1 MKNVLFIAPT
11 TYQLPL
17 TENLKKKF
25 ITLSEVC
32 NVSVLAFA
40 NSKTFLNETYGNF
53 YLNKKIKNRLINYF
67 RIIQI
72 SIFTTNKIIKKE
84 NIDIVCFQDPVSS
97 FFSINDFLEFV
108 SVITILGTYAFKFLS
123 IDGISNFS
131 ILFLKVRRAEVKIVV
146 ETHGDFIETLS
157 LEKNLVLPRLY
168 KKLFYI
174 MAKYS
179 IGKSNIIRAVSS
191 STEQQ
196 VLDIDSSKSVVR
208 FPAWIDFKDFQNIEP
223 KPLSKDKFNILFIGS
238 VTDRK
243 KPHMIIEAI
252 QRIND
257 KSYHLSIVGPAPNE
271 KYFKELKDLIGKS
284 DLQNQVSLIGP
295 VDRESVKDYY
305 STSNLMILPSIS
317 EGLARVIFESQVAMC
332 PVLVTDAP
340 GMSDIV
346 IDGQTGYVFESNNL
360 DSLSL
365 KIEYIKNNYDEAS
378 LVAKNAKGFIL
389 SNYSEDNF
397 KFSFKKLFD
406 TV

>member
-72 SIFTTNKIIKKE
+72 SIFTTHKIIKKE

-97 FFSINDFLEFV
+97 FFSI
-108 SVITILGTYAFKFLS
+108 
-123 IDGISNFS
+123 
-131 ILFLKVRRAEVKIVV
+131 LFLKVRRAEVKIIV

-191 STEQQ
+191 STEKQ

-271 KYFKELKDLIGKS
+271 KYFKELKDLIDKS

-365 KIEYIKNNYDEAS
+365 KIEYIKNNYEEAS
-378 LVAKNAKGFIL
+378 LVAKNAKGFNL

>member
-72 SIFTTNKIIKKE
+72 SIFTTHKIIKKE

-97 FFSINDFLEFV
+97 FFSI
-108 SVITILGTYAFKFLS
+108 
-123 IDGISNFS
+123 
-131 ILFLKVRRAEVKIVV
+131 LFLKVRRAEVKIIV

-271 KYFKELKDLIGKS
+271 KYFKELKDLIDKS

-365 KIEYIKNNYDEAS
+365 KIEYINNNYDEAS
-378 LVAKNAKGFIL
+378 LVDKNAKGFIL

>member
-72 SIFTTNKIIKKE
+72 SIFTTYKIIKKE

-97 FFSINDFLEFV
+97 FFSI
-108 SVITILGTYAFKFLS
+108 
-123 IDGISNFS
+123 
-131 ILFLKVRRAEVKIVV
+131 LFLKVRRAEVKIIV

-271 KYFKELKDLIGKS
+271 KYFKELKDLIDKS

>member
-40 NSKTFLNETYGNF
+40 NSKTFFNETYGNF

-72 SIFTTNKIIKKE
+72 SIFTTHKIIKKE

-97 FFSINDFLEFV
+97 FFSI
-108 SVITILGTYAFKFLS
+108 
-123 IDGISNFS
+123 
-131 ILFLKVRRAEVKIVV
+131 LFLKVRRAEVKIIV

-271 KYFKELKDLIGKS
+271 KYFKELKDLIDKS

-305 STSNLMILPSIS
+305 SSSNLMILPSIS

-365 KIEYIKNNYDEAS
+365 KIEYINNNYDEAS
-378 LVAKNAKGFIL
+378 LVAENAKGFIL

>member
-72 SIFTTNKIIKKE
+72 SIFTTHKIIKKE

-97 FFSINDFLEFV
+97 F
-108 SVITILGTYAFKFLS
+108 
-123 IDGISNFS
+123 FS

-271 KYFKELKDLIGKS
+271 KYFKELKDLIDKS

-360 DSLSL
+360 DSLVS
-365 KIEYIKNNYDEAS
+365 KIEYIKSNHEEAS
-378 LVAKNAKGFIL
+378 FVAKNAKGFIL

>member
-72 SIFTTNKIIKKE
+72 SIFTTHKIIKKE

-97 FFSINDFLEFV
+97 F
-108 SVITILGTYAFKFLS
+108 
-123 IDGISNFS
+123 FS

-168 KKLFYI
+168 KKLFYT

-271 KYFKELKDLIGKS
+271 KYFKELKDLIDKS

>member
-53 YLNKKIKNRLINYF
+53 YLNKKIKNRLLNYF

-72 SIFTTNKIIKKE
+72 SIFTTHKIIKKE

-97 FFSINDFLEFV
+97 F
-108 SVITILGTYAFKFLS
+108 
-123 IDGISNFS
+123 FS

-191 STEQQ
+191 STEKQ

-223 KPLSKDKFNILFIGS
+223 KPPSKDKFNILFIGS

-271 KYFKELKDLIGKS
+271 KYFKELKDLIDKS

-365 KIEYIKNNYDEAS
+365 KIEYIKNNYEEAS

>member
-72 SIFTTNKIIKKE
+72 SIFTTHKIIKKE

-97 FFSINDFLEFV
+97 FFSI
-108 SVITILGTYAFKFLS
+108 
-123 IDGISNFS
+123 
-131 ILFLKVRRAEVKIVV
+131 LFLKVRRAEVKIIV

-223 KPLSKDKFNILFIGS
+223 KPHSKDKFNILFIGS

-257 KSYHLSIVGPAPNE
+257 KSYNLSIVGPAPNE
-271 KYFKELKDLIGKS
+271 KYFKELKDLIDKS

-305 STSNLMILPSIS
+305 SSSNLMILPSIS

-365 KIEYIKNNYDEAS
+365 KIEYIKNNYEEAS

>member
-53 YLNKKIKNRLINYF
+53 YLNKKIKNRLLNYF

-72 SIFTTNKIIKKE
+72 SIFTTYKIIKKE

-97 FFSINDFLEFV
+97 F
-108 SVITILGTYAFKFLS
+108 
-123 IDGISNFS
+123 FS

-223 KPLSKDKFNILFIGS
+223 KPFSKDKFNILFIGS

-257 KSYHLSIVGPAPNE
+257 KSYNLSIVGPAPNE
-271 KYFKELKDLIGKS
+271 KYFKELKDLIDKS

-305 STSNLMILPSIS
+305 STSNLMILPSVS

>member
-40 NSKTFLNETYGNF
+40 NSKTFFNETYGNF

-72 SIFTTNKIIKKE
+72 SIFTTHKIIKKE

-97 FFSINDFLEFV
+97 FFSI
-108 SVITILGTYAFKFLS
+108 
-123 IDGISNFS
+123 
-131 ILFLKVRRAEVKIVV
+131 LFLKVRRAEVKIIV

-257 KSYHLSIVGPAPNE
+257 KSYNLSIVGPAPNE
-271 KYFKELKDLIGKS
+271 KYFKELKDLIDKS

-295 VDRESVKDYY
+295 VDRENVKDYY

-365 KIEYIKNNYDEAS
+365 KIEYIKNNYEEAS

>member
-72 SIFTTNKIIKKE
+72 SIFTTHKIIKKE

-97 FFSINDFLEFV
+97 F
-108 SVITILGTYAFKFLS
+108 
-123 IDGISNFS
+123 FS

-157 LEKNLVLPRLY
+157 LEKNLVLPMLY

-257 KSYHLSIVGPAPNE
+257 KSYNLSIVGPAPNE
-271 KYFKELKDLIGKS
+271 KYFKELKDLIDKS

-305 STSNLMILPSIS
+305 SSSNLMILPSIS

>member
-40 NSKTFLNETYGNF
+40 NSKTFFNETYGNF

-72 SIFTTNKIIKKE
+72 SIFTTHKIIKKE

-97 FFSINDFLEFV
+97 FFSI
-108 SVITILGTYAFKFLS
+108 
-123 IDGISNFS
+123 
-131 ILFLKVRRAEVKIVV
+131 LFLKVRRAEVKIIV

-252 QRIND
+252 QRINN
-257 KSYHLSIVGPAPNE
+257 KSYNLSIVGPAPNE
-271 KYFKELKDLIGKS
+271 KYFKELKDLIDKLG
-284 DLQNQVSLIGP
+284 LQNQVSLIGP

-305 STSNLMILPSIS
+305 SSSNLMILPSIS

-365 KIEYIKNNYDEAS
+365 KIEYINNNYDEAS

>member
-53 YLNKKIKNRLINYF
+53 YLNKKIKNRLLNYF

-72 SIFTTNKIIKKE
+72 SIFTTHKIIKKE

-97 FFSINDFLEFV
+97 F
-108 SVITILGTYAFKFLS
+108 
-123 IDGISNFS
+123 FS

-157 LEKNLVLPRLY
+157 LEKNLVLPMLY

-257 KSYHLSIVGPAPNE
+257 KSYNLSIVGPAPNE
-271 KYFKELKDLIGKS
+271 KYFKELKDLIDKS

-305 STSNLMILPSIS
+305 SSSNLMILPSIS

>member
-53 YLNKKIKNRLINYF
+53 YLNKKIKNRLLNYF

-72 SIFTTNKIIKKE
+72 SIYTTYKIIKKE

-97 FFSINDFLEFV
+97 F
-108 SVITILGTYAFKFLS
+108 
-123 IDGISNFS
+123 FS

-157 LEKNLVLPRLY
+157 LEKNLVLPSLY

-252 QRIND
+252 QRIYD

-271 KYFKELKDLIGKS
+271 KYFKELKDLIDKS

-365 KIEYIKNNYDEAS
+365 KIEYIKNNYEEAS

>member
-1 MKNVLFIAPT
+1 MKNILFIAPT

-17 TENLKKKF
+17 SENLKKKF

-40 NSKTFLNETYGNF
+40 NNKTVLNETYGNF
-53 YLNKKIKNRLINYF
+53 YLNKKISNRFINYF

-72 SIFTTNKIIKKE
+72 SIFTTYKIVKKE
-84 NIDIVCFQDPVSS
+84 KIDIVCFQDPVSS
-97 FFSINDFLEFV
+97 FFSI
-108 SVITILGTYAFKFLS
+108 
-123 IDGISNFS
+123 
-131 ILFLKVRRAEVKIVV
+131 LFLRARGADVKIIV

-157 LEKNLVLPRLY
+157 LEKNLLLPRLY

-191 STEQQ
+191 STEKQ
-196 VLDIDSSKSVVR
+196 VLDIDSSKSIVR
-208 FPAWIDFKDFQNIEP
+208 FPAWVDFKDFKNVEP
-223 KPLSKDKFNILFIGS
+223 GSFSKDKFNILFIGS

-252 QRIND
+252 QIIND
-257 KSYHLSIVGPAPNE
+257 ESYHLSIVGPTPND
-271 KYFKELKDLIGKS
+271 KYFLELKDVIDKS
-284 DLQNQVSLIGP
+284 GLQNQVSFTGA
-295 VDRESVKDYY
+295 VDRESVKEYY

-317 EGLARVIFESQVAMC
+317 EGLARVIFESQVASC

-340 GMSDIV
+340 GMGDIV
-346 IDGQTGYVFESNNL
+346 IDGQTGYVFESNNT
-360 DSLSL
+360 DSLIA
-365 KIEYIKNNYDEAS
+365 KIVYIKNNYEEAS
-378 LVAKNAKGFIL
+378 LVAKNAKEFIL
-389 SNYSEDNF
+389 SNFSEDNF

>member
-72 SIFTTNKIIKKE
+72 SIFTTHKIIKKE

-97 FFSINDFLEFV
+97 F
-108 SVITILGTYAFKFLS
+108 
-123 IDGISNFS
+123 FS

-157 LEKNLVLPRLY
+157 LEKNLVLPSLY

-257 KSYHLSIVGPAPNE
+257 KSYNLSIVGPAPNE
-271 KYFKELKDLIGKS
+271 KYFKELKDLIDKS

-346 IDGQTGYVFESNNL
+346 IDGQTGYVFKSNNL

>member
-53 YLNKKIKNRLINYF
+53 YLNKKIKNRLLNYF

-72 SIFTTNKIIKKE
+72 SIFTTHKIIKKE

-97 FFSINDFLEFV
+97 FFSI
-108 SVITILGTYAFKFLS
+108 
-123 IDGISNFS
+123 
-131 ILFLKVRRAEVKIVV
+131 LFLKARRTEVKIIV

-271 KYFKELKDLIGKS
+271 KYFKELKDLIDKS

>member
-40 NSKTFLNETYGNF
+40 NSKTFFNETYGNF

-72 SIFTTNKIIKKE
+72 SIFTTHKIIKKE

-97 FFSINDFLEFV
+97 F
-108 SVITILGTYAFKFLS
+108 
-123 IDGISNFS
+123 FS

-271 KYFKELKDLIGKS
+271 KYFKELKDLIDKS

-365 KIEYIKNNYDEAS
+365 KIEYIKNNYEEAS

>member
-53 YLNKKIKNRLINYF
+53 YLNKKIKNRLLNYF

-72 SIFTTNKIIKKE
+72 SIFTTYKIIKKE

-97 FFSINDFLEFV
+97 F
-108 SVITILGTYAFKFLS
+108 
-123 IDGISNFS
+123 FS

-157 LEKNLVLPRLY
+157 LEKNLVLPSLY

-271 KYFKELKDLIGKS
+271 KYFKELKDLIDKS
-284 DLQNQVSLIGP
+284 DLQNQVSLLGP

-360 DSLSL
+360 NSLSL

>member
-17 TENLKKKF
+17 SENLKKKF

-40 NSKTFLNETYGNF
+40 NNKTVLNETYGNF
-53 YLNKKIKNRLINYF
+53 YLNKKISNRFINYF

-72 SIFTTNKIIKKE
+72 SIFTTFKIVKKE
-84 NIDIVCFQDPVSS
+84 KIDIVCFQDPVSS
-97 FFSINDFLEFV
+97 FFSI
-108 SVITILGTYAFKFLS
+108 
-123 IDGISNFS
+123 
-131 ILFLKVRRAEVKIVV
+131 LFLKARGVDVKIIV

-157 LEKNLVLPRLY
+157 LEKNLLLPRLY

-174 MAKYS
+174 MARYS

-191 STEQQ
+191 STEKQ
-196 VLDIDSSKSVVR
+196 VLDIDSSKSIVR
-208 FPAWIDFKDFQNIEP
+208 FPAWVDFKDFQNVEP
-223 KPLSKDKFNILFIGS
+223 GSFSKDKFNILFIGS

-252 QRIND
+252 QIIND
-257 KSYHLSIVGPAPNE
+257 ESYHLSIVGPTPNE
-271 KYFKELKDLIGKS
+271 KYFLELKDVIDKS
-284 DLQNQVSLIGP
+284 GLQNQVSFTGA
-295 VDRESVKDYY
+295 VDRESVKEYY

-317 EGLARVIFESQVAMC
+317 EGLARVIFESQVASC

-340 GMSDIV
+340 GMGDIV
-346 IDGQTGYVFESNNL
+346 IDGQTGYVFESNNI
-360 DSLSL
+360 DSLIA
-365 KIEYIKNNYDEAS
+365 KIVYIKNNYEEAS
-378 LVAKNAKGFIL
+378 LVAKNAKEFIL
-389 SNYSEDNF
+389 SNFSEDNF

>member
-72 SIFTTNKIIKKE
+72 SIFTTHKIIKKE

-97 FFSINDFLEFV
+97 F
-108 SVITILGTYAFKFLS
+108 
-123 IDGISNFS
+123 FS

-257 KSYHLSIVGPAPNE
+257 KSYHLSIIGPAPNE
-271 KYFKELKDLIGKS
+271 KYFKELKDLIDKS

-365 KIEYIKNNYDEAS
+365 KIEYIKNNYEEAS

>member
-72 SIFTTNKIIKKE
+72 SIFTTHKIIKKE

-97 FFSINDFLEFV
+97 FFSI
-108 SVITILGTYAFKFLS
+108 
-123 IDGISNFS
+123 
-131 ILFLKVRRAEVKIVV
+131 LFLKVRRAEVKIIV

-257 KSYHLSIVGPAPNE
+257 KSYNLSIVGPAPNE
-271 KYFKELKDLIGKS
+271 KYFKELKDLIDKS

>member
-72 SIFTTNKIIKKE
+72 SIFTTHKIIKKE

-97 FFSINDFLEFV
+97 FFSI
-108 SVITILGTYAFKFLS
+108 
-123 IDGISNFS
+123 
-131 ILFLKVRRAEVKIVV
+131 LFLKARRTEVKIIV

-257 KSYHLSIVGPAPNE
+257 KSYHLSIIGPAPNE
-271 KYFKELKDLIGKS
+271 KYFKELKDLIDKS

-360 DSLSL
+360 DSLCL
-365 KIEYIKNNYDEAS
+365 KIEYIKDNYDEAS

>member
-72 SIFTTNKIIKKE
+72 SIFTTHKIIKKE

-97 FFSINDFLEFV
+97 FFSI
-108 SVITILGTYAFKFLS
+108 
-123 IDGISNFS
+123 
-131 ILFLKVRRAEVKIVV
+131 LFLKVRRAEVKIIV

-252 QRIND
+252 QRIN
-257 KSYHLSIVGPAPNE
+257 
-271 KYFKELKDLIGKS
+271 
-284 DLQNQVSLIGP
+284 SLIGP

>member
-72 SIFTTNKIIKKE
+72 SIFTTHKIIKKE
-84 NIDIVCFQDPVSS
+84 NIDIVCFQEPVSS
-97 FFSINDFLEFV
+97 F
-108 SVITILGTYAFKFLS
+108 
-123 IDGISNFS
+123 FS

-157 LEKNLVLPRLY
+157 LEKNLVLPSLY

-271 KYFKELKDLIGKS
+271 KYFKELKDLIDKS

-365 KIEYIKNNYDEAS
+365 KIEYIKNNYEEAS

>member
-17 TENLKKKF
+17 TENLKTKF

-40 NSKTFLNETYGNF
+40 NSKTYLKETYGNF
-53 YLNKKIKNRLINYF
+53 YLNKKIKNRLLNYF

-72 SIFTTNKIIKKE
+72 SIFTIYKIIKKE

-97 FFSINDFLEFV
+97 F
-108 SVITILGTYAFKFLS
+108 
-123 IDGISNFS
+123 FS

-257 KSYHLSIVGPAPNE
+257 KSYNLSIVGPAPNE
-271 KYFKELKDLIGKS
+271 KYFKELKDLIDKS

>member
-72 SIFTTNKIIKKE
+72 SIFTTHKIIKKE

-97 FFSINDFLEFV
+97 FFSI
-108 SVITILGTYAFKFLS
+108 
-123 IDGISNFS
+123 
-131 ILFLKVRRAEVKIVV
+131 LFLKVRRAEVKIIV

-174 MAKYS
+174 MGKYS

-257 KSYHLSIVGPAPNE
+257 KSYNLSIVGPAPNE
-271 KYFKELKDLIGKS
+271 KYFKELKDLIDKS

-365 KIEYIKNNYDEAS
+365 KIEYIKNNYEEAS

>member
-53 YLNKKIKNRLINYF
+53 YLNQKIKNRLINYF

-72 SIFTTNKIIKKE
+72 SIFTTHKIIKKE

-97 FFSINDFLEFV
+97 F
-108 SVITILGTYAFKFLS
+108 
-123 IDGISNFS
+123 FS

-257 KSYHLSIVGPAPNE
+257 KSYNLSIVGPAPNE
-271 KYFKELKDLIGKS
+271 KYFKELKDLIDKS

-295 VDRESVKDYY
+295 VDRENVKDYY

-365 KIEYIKNNYDEAS
+365 KIEYIKNNYEEAS

>member
-17 TENLKKKF
+17 SENLKKKF

-40 NSKTFLNETYGNF
+40 NSKTFLNETYGSF

-72 SIFTTNKIIKKE
+72 SIFTTHKIIKKE

-97 FFSINDFLEFV
+97 F
-108 SVITILGTYAFKFLS
+108 
-123 IDGISNFS
+123 FS

-157 LEKNLVLPRLY
+157 LEKNLVLPMLY

-271 KYFKELKDLIGKS
+271 KYFKELKDLIDKS

-365 KIEYIKNNYDEAS
+365 KIKYIKNNYEEAS
-378 LVAKNAKGFIL
+378 LVAKNAKGYIL

>member
-17 TENLKKKF
+17 SENLKKKF

-40 NSKTFLNETYGNF
+40 NNKTVLNETYGNF
-53 YLNKKIKNRLINYF
+53 YLNKKISNRFINYF

-72 SIFTTNKIIKKE
+72 SIFTTYKIVKKE
-84 NIDIVCFQDPVSS
+84 KIDIVCFQDPVSS
-97 FFSINDFLEFV
+97 FFSI
-108 SVITILGTYAFKFLS
+108 
-123 IDGISNFS
+123 
-131 ILFLKVRRAEVKIVV
+131 LFLRARGADVKIIV

-157 LEKNLVLPRLY
+157 LEKNLLLPRLY

-191 STEQQ
+191 STEKQ
-196 VLDIDSSKSVVR
+196 VLDIDSSKSIVR
-208 FPAWIDFKDFQNIEP
+208 FPAWVDFKDFKNVEP
-223 KPLSKDKFNILFIGS
+223 GSFSKDKFNILFIGS

-252 QRIND
+252 QIIND
-257 KSYHLSIVGPAPNE
+257 ESYHLSIVGPTPND
-271 KYFKELKDLIGKS
+271 KYFLELKDVIDKS
-284 DLQNQVSLIGP
+284 GLQNQVSFTGA
-295 VDRESVKDYY
+295 VDRESVKEYY

-317 EGLARVIFESQVAMC
+317 EGLARVIFESQVASC

-340 GMSDIV
+340 GMGDIV
-346 IDGQTGYVFESNNL
+346 IDGQTGYVFESNNT
-360 DSLSL
+360 DSLIA
-365 KIEYIKNNYDEAS
+365 KIVYIKNNYEEAS
-378 LVAKNAKGFIL
+378 LVAKNAKEFIL
-389 SNYSEDNF
+389 SNFSEDNF

>member
-72 SIFTTNKIIKKE
+72 SIFTTHKIIKKE

-97 FFSINDFLEFV
+97 F
-108 SVITILGTYAFKFLS
+108 
-123 IDGISNFS
+123 FS

-157 LEKNLVLPRLY
+157 LEKNLVLPSLY

-271 KYFKELKDLIGKS
+271 KYFKELKDLIDKS

-365 KIEYIKNNYDEAS
+365 RIEYIKNNYDEAS

>member
-53 YLNKKIKNRLINYF
+53 YLNKKIKNRLLNYF

-72 SIFTTNKIIKKE
+72 SIFTTHKIIKKE

-97 FFSINDFLEFV
+97 F
-108 SVITILGTYAFKFLS
+108 
-123 IDGISNFS
+123 FS

-257 KSYHLSIVGPAPNE
+257 KSYNLSIVGPAPNE
-271 KYFKELKDLIGKS
+271 KYFKELKDLIDKS

-346 IDGQTGYVFESNNL
+346 IDGQTGYVFKSNNL

>member
-72 SIFTTNKIIKKE
+72 SIFTTHKIIKKE

-97 FFSINDFLEFV
+97 F
-108 SVITILGTYAFKFLS
+108 
-123 IDGISNFS
+123 FS

-257 KSYHLSIVGPAPNE
+257 KSYNLSIVGPAPNE
-271 KYFKELKDLIGKS
+271 KYFKVLKDLIDKS

-365 KIEYIKNNYDEAS
+365 KIEYIKNNYEEAS

-406 TV
+406 MV

>member
-53 YLNKKIKNRLINYF
+53 YLNKKIKNRLLNYF

-72 SIFTTNKIIKKE
+72 SIFTTYKIIKKE

-97 FFSINDFLEFV
+97 FFSI
-108 SVITILGTYAFKFLS
+108 
-123 IDGISNFS
+123 
-131 ILFLKVRRAEVKIVV
+131 LFLKVRRAEVKIIV

-271 KYFKELKDLIGKS
+271 KYFKELKDLIDKS

-378 LVAKNAKGFIL
+378 LVAMNAKGFIL

>member
-72 SIFTTNKIIKKE
+72 SIFTTHKIIKKE

-97 FFSINDFLEFV
+97 F
-108 SVITILGTYAFKFLS
+108 
-123 IDGISNFS
+123 FS

-271 KYFKELKDLIGKS
+271 KYFKELKDLIDKS

-365 KIEYIKNNYDEAS
+365 KIEYIKDNYDEAS

>member
-72 SIFTTNKIIKKE
+72 SIFTTHKIVKKE

-97 FFSINDFLEFV
+97 F
-108 SVITILGTYAFKFLS
+108 
-123 IDGISNFS
+123 FS

-257 KSYHLSIVGPAPNE
+257 KSYNLSIVGPAPNE
-271 KYFKELKDLIGKS
+271 KYFKELKDLIDKS

>member
-72 SIFTTNKIIKKE
+72 SIFTTYKIIKKE

-97 FFSINDFLEFV
+97 FFSI
-108 SVITILGTYAFKFLS
+108 
-123 IDGISNFS
+123 
-131 ILFLKVRRAEVKIVV
+131 LFLKARRTEVKIIV

-271 KYFKELKDLIGKS
+271 KYFKELKDLIDKS

>member
-72 SIFTTNKIIKKE
+72 SIFTTHKIIKKE

-97 FFSINDFLEFV
+97 FFSI
-108 SVITILGTYAFKFLS
+108 
-123 IDGISNFS
+123 
-131 ILFLKVRRAEVKIVV
+131 LFLKVRRSEVKIIV

-252 QRIND
+252 QQIND

-295 VDRESVKDYY
+295 VDRESVKNYY
-305 STSNLMILPSIS
+305 SSSNLMILPSIS

-378 LVAKNAKGFIL
+378 LVAENAKGFIL

>member
-40 NSKTFLNETYGNF
+40 NNKTVLNETYGNF
-53 YLNKKIKNRLINYF
+53 YLNKKISNRLINYF

-72 SIFTTNKIIKKE
+72 SIFTTYKIIKKE

-97 FFSINDFLEFV
+97 FFSIL
-108 SVITILGTYAFKFLS
+108 ILKARGV
-123 IDGISNFS
+123 D
-131 ILFLKVRRAEVKIVV
+131 VKIIV

-157 LEKNLVLPRLY
+157 LEKNLLLPGLY

-174 MAKYS
+174 LAKYS

-191 STEQQ
+191 STEKQ
-196 VLDIDSSKSVVR
+196 VLDIDSSKNVVR
-208 FPAWIDFKDFQNIEP
+208 FPAWVDFEIFSNINP
-223 KPLSKDKFNILFIGS
+223 SRDDKGKFKILFIGS

-243 KPHMIIEAI
+243 KPHMIIDALPELI
-252 QRIND
+252 SDEVEIN
-257 KSYHLSIVGPAPNE
+257 IVGPTPNQNYLESLKE
-271 KYFKELKDLIGKS
+271 KIKS
-284 DLQNQVSLIGP
+284 KNVE
-295 VDRESVKDYY
+295 DRVFIHGNKKRDEVKKFY
-305 STSNLMILPSIS
+305 SESNLMILPSVS
-317 EGLARVIFESQVAMC
+317 EGLARVIFESQVTAC

-340 GMSDIV
+340 GMQDIV

-360 DSLSL
+360 NSMIK
-365 KIEYIKNNYDEAS
+365 KINHVIQNYNEATA
-378 LVAKNAKGFIL
+378 VGINAKEFIL
-389 SNYSEDNF
+389 SNYSSDNF
-397 KFSFKKLFD
+397 KFSFQKIFD

>member
-72 SIFTTNKIIKKE
+72 SIFTTHKIIKKE

-97 FFSINDFLEFV
+97 F
-108 SVITILGTYAFKFLS
+108 
-123 IDGISNFS
+123 FS

-191 STEQQ
+191 STEKQ

-271 KYFKELKDLIGKS
+271 KYFKELKDLIDKS

-295 VDRESVKDYY
+295 VDRENVKDYY

-365 KIEYIKNNYDEAS
+365 KIEYIKNNYEEAS